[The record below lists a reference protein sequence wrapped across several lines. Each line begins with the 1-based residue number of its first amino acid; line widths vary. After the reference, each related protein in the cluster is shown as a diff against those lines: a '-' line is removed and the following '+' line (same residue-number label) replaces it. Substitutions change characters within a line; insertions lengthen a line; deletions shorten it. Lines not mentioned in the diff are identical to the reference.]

1 MTFKIAVYG
10 VRDNEVDYFKKLN
23 QYQYE
28 LKLLP
33 ELLTHDNIDTAQG
46 MDAVLLRANC
56 VADAQNLQKLHDWQ
70 IKYVFTRTV
79 GFNHIDL
86 QAAQDNGQIV
96 ARVPSYSPHAV
107 ADLAFTLGLTLQQR
121 RVSWATHASHQK
133 NFIVQPSEFTREI
146 HDLKVGIIGTGRIGL
161 TEAQNYHA
169 LGTKVIG
176 YDVFQS
182 EAAKKIVDFKSQEEV
197 FQTADIVSLHVP
209 YFPGKNDRFVNADL
223 INLMKPQAVLVN
235 TARAEIVDIS
245 AVVAALQNDR
255 LSGFATDVLDHEADY
270 FGKKVDQIK
279 DLNLQALIDL
289 YPRVLITPHLGSYT
303 EEALV
308 DMIKISFDNFHE
320 VLATGTCDNLVKP
333 DK

>member
-1 MTFKIAVYG
+1 M
-10 VRDNEVDYFKKLN
+10 
-23 QYQYE
+23 
-28 LKLLP
+28 
-33 ELLTHDNIDTAQG
+33 
-46 MDAVLLRANC
+46 
-56 VADAQNLQKLHDWQ
+56 
-70 IKYVFTRTV
+70 
-79 GFNHIDL
+79 
-86 QAAQDNGQIV
+86 
-96 ARVPSYSPHAV
+96 
-107 ADLAFTLGLTLQQR
+107 
-121 RVSWATHASHQK
+121 
-133 NFIVQPSEFTREI
+133 
-146 HDLKVGIIGTGRIGL
+146 
-161 TEAQNYHA
+161 
-169 LGTKVIG
+169 
-176 YDVFQS
+176 FQS

-255 LSGFATDVLDHEADY
+255 LSGFDHEADY

-320 VLATGTCDNLVKP
+320 VLATGTCDNLVQP